1 MKKKTPS
8 IAHKIAALNEE
19 IMPETLDEDGGAGMG
34 GGGEAPGGAMGGAVA
49 GAPGSCPGCEGQGEV
64 HAGDCQHAEQNNL
77 PREGFGYVIA
87 PEHKKHKHH
96 HVADEQSNPSIPDI
110 NDQGMGQA
118 QEMVGSPEQEAGELA
133 EKAKLGSGARFHD
146 VEKAAKASGAD
157 NPAAVA
163 AAAGIKKYGVKGME
177 KLAHHNEENEIRSV
191 DMAKD
196 HEHNAQKKDDG
207 FEDVSQPLEEG
218 KYLQSGLSTREAP
231 IPFTQDPSNEG
242 VPDYLNDEE
251 KASVGLKSQTGMPA
265 ESGSSME
272 ESMSTTSIMDQF
284 KKGDIVNIDRVR
296 NVEWIVESV
305 QIDPDQITVKSGK
318 RKKTLS
324 PKVSFIEHVDGAEV
338 HKERQFESIENL
350 REEYLK
356 MTIEEDKRGLKADWC
371 TYEESA
377 KPEAVEDK
385 RPILEKNELYKMMKD
400 RGYEHL
406 SEGKVLQS
414 LCEEIGN
421 PLAEIQRILEDVGLS
436 AANETID
443 TGYRYNT
450 SAFEE
455 NEYGLT
461 NTLEN
466 AWKDIEAKELEET
479 AKKNDEQPGANC
491 GGLGP
496 KQHHVKFNL

>member
-1 MKKKTPS
+1 MKKKLNS
-8 IAHKIAALNEE
+8 VAHKIAMLNEDV
-19 IMPETLDEDGGAGMG
+19 MPDTLNEDGM

-49 GAPGSCPGCEGQGEV
+49 GAPGACPGCEGDGEV
-64 HAGDCQHAEQNNL
+64 HAGDCQHAAQNNL

-87 PEHKKHKHH
+87 PEHKKKHH
-96 HVADEQSNPSIPDI
+96 HIEDEQSNPSIPDI
-110 NDQGMGQA
+110 NDQGLMPA
-118 QEMVGSPEQEAGELA
+118 EEA
-133 EKAKLGSGARFHD
+133 AKLGSGTRFHD

-196 HEHNAQKKDDG
+196 HEHNAQKRDAG
-207 FEDVSQPLEEG
+207 FEDVSHPLEEAT
-218 KYLQSGLSTREAP
+218 YLQSGLSTREAP

-338 HKERQFESIENL
+338 HKERQFDNIEAL

-356 MTIEEDKRGLKADWC
+356 MTIAENPRGLNSDWI
-371 TYEESA
+371 TYTEG
-377 KPEAVEDK
+377 EAPKVEEDK
-385 RPILEKNELYKMMKD
+385 RPILEKNEIYRIIKD
-400 RGYEHL
+400 RGLQHE
-406 SEGKVLQS
+406 SENKVLQS
-414 LCEEIGN
+414 LCEEMGN

-436 AANETID
+436 VANETID
-443 TGYRYNT
+443 TGYRYNA

-479 AKKNDEQPGANC
+479 AKKNDEQPGANG